1 MAMQWWEIA
10 LGVLAGLVA
19 VYAALL
25 LGLWAYAR
33 RHPET
38 VGMRDALRLLPDVL
52 RVLRRLASDKSVPRG
67 VRIKLF
73 LLLGYLA
80 FPLDLVPD
88 FLPLIG
94 YADDVI
100 IMALVLRSVIRSAGP
115 DSLRRH
121 WPGTP
126 AGLAVVERLA
136 GLAAPTRGTAAE
148 NTDAV

>member
-1 MAMQWWEIA
+1 VSAQWWEIA
-10 LGVLAGLVA
+10 LGALAGLAA
-19 VYAALL
+19 VYAILL
-25 LGLWAYAR
+25 LALWAYAR

-38 VGMRDALRLLPDVL
+38 VEMRDALRLLPDVL
-52 RVLRRLASDKSVPRG
+52 RVLRRLAADKSVSRG

-80 FPLDLVPD
+80 FPIDLVPD

-94 YADDVI
+94 YADDAI

-136 GLAAPTRGTAAE
+136 GLPAPRELG
-148 NTDAV
+148 